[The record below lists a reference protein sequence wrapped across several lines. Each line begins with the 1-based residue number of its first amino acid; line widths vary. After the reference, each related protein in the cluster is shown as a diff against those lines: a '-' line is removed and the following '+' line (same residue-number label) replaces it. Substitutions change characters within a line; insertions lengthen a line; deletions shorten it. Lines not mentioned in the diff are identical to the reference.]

1 MFDST
6 IPFGE
11 PELIRASRFRHYLL
25 QPDRDASASHALLS
39 TSLAVLSPSL
49 LADLLRDA
57 ADDHRS
63 EPLDVLAACV
73 RHAQPVTVHLQCGDR
88 AVPLTIFPRERL
100 VHCPLP
106 MDVLLG
112 QRQPALQVI
121 HIEAALLSTPGGT
134 SPRRREPGGYAMADL
149 CFHPLGAILWD
160 LALHGG
166 RGELL
171 PEIAGHAVYR
181 VSFGLDLGDTTMSGA
196 MLSAVYRLRREPCHL
211 REIAAWPGFDRERAA
226 RLLNALYL
234 QSGLIVSRSHPV
246 ALRDSWFGALG
257 R

>member
-11 PELIRASRFRHYLL
+11 PELIRASSFRRYL
-25 QPDRDASASHALLS
+25 PRHDEGMVPGIVNP
-39 TSLAVLSPSL
+39 SLAKLCPSL
-49 LADLLRDA
+49 LADLQRCDTEEQ
-57 ADDHRS
+57 RS

-100 VHCPLP
+100 LHCPLP
-106 MDVLLG
+106 MDALLA
-112 QRQPALQVI
+112 QRQPDLQVI
-121 HIEAALLSTPGGT
+121 HIEAALLSAPA
-134 SPRRREPGGYAMADL
+134 SARSSREDGNGYAIADL

-160 LALHGG
+160 LALKGG
-166 RGELL
+166 RRELL
-171 PEIAGHAVYR
+171 PEIVGPAVYR
-181 VSFGLDLGDTTMSGA
+181 VSFGLDMGDVTMSGT
-196 MLSAVYRLRREPCHL
+196 MLSAVYRLRRDPCRL
-211 REIAAWPGFDRERAA
+211 RDIASWPGFDRERAT

-234 QSGLIVSRSHPV
+234 QSGLIVSRSHPDAV
-246 ALRDSWFGALG
+246 RDTWFSALG

>member
-1 MFDST
+1 MFDTT

-11 PELIRASRFRHYLL
+11 PELMRASHFRRYLPR
-25 QPDRDASASHALLS
+25 QGGPAVPDIVSP
-39 TSLAVLSPSL
+39 SLASLSPSL
-49 LADLLRDA
+49 LADLQRCDE
-57 ADDHRS
+57 DEQRS

-100 VHCPLP
+100 VHCALP
-106 MDVLLG
+106 MDVLLAP
-112 QRQPALQVI
+112 QQPELEVI
-121 HIEAALLSTPGGT
+121 HIESALLPTPRDAGARKGASGT
-134 SPRRREPGGYAMADL
+134 LADADL
-149 CFHPLGAILWD
+149 CLHPLGPLLWD

-166 RGELL
+166 RRELL
-171 PEIAGHAVYR
+171 PEIAGPAVYR
-181 VSFGLDLGDTTMSGA
+181 ASFGFEMGGLAMSGTLVSA
-196 MLSAVYRLRREPCHL
+196 MHRLRREPCHL
-211 REIAAWPGFDRERAA
+211 RDMAAWPGFDRERAI

-234 QSGLIVSRSHPV
+234 QSGLIVSRSHPD